1 MTGLPR
7 DVTRWLQSLE
17 LTIQPM
23 NIRRDF
29 CSGYHVAEIFCRY
42 YPRDFEICCFTKGT
56 SFSIKQDNW
65 NKIRRALQ
73 KLRLH
78 LTEKLIY
85 GTIHC
90 KPGAAELLLQQVY
103 CVLTKHRPQT
113 AQSSE
118 LDFSDQKYQ
127 QLLPPVARS
136 TATTAVK
143 SNLRKTE
150 ILALPDTLI
159 NGRRA
164 EAIIS
169 KHRQDKIADRTMTDR
184 GRSNLVKSKLI
195 QTTVENLN
203 GDENYSVSE
212 LCLQSPL
219 SGAVV
224 SYKTIKVNQPAR
236 RLPQSC

>member
-17 LTIQPM
+17 LTVQPM
-23 NIRRDF
+23 NVRRDF
-29 CSGYHVAEIFCRY
+29 CSGYHVAEMFCRY
-42 YPRDFEICCFTKGT
+42 YPRDFEMHSYSRGA
-56 SFSIKQDNW
+56 SFSAKQDNW
-65 NKIRRALQ
+65 NKIRRTLQ
-73 KLRLH
+73 KLSLH
-78 LTEKLIY
+78 LSEKLAY
-85 GTIHC
+85 GTMHC
-90 KPGAAELLLQQVY
+90 KPGAAELLVQQVY
-103 CVLTKHRPQT
+103 SVLTKHRPRT
-113 AQSSE
+113 AQSQE

-127 QLLPPVARS
+127 QLLPPAARA

-150 ILALPDTLI
+150 VLALPDILA

-164 EAIIS
+164 EAIIC
-169 KHRQDKIADRTMTDR
+169 KHLQDKIDRTVTDS
-184 GRSNLVKSKLI
+184 GRSNLQSRPK
-195 QTTVENLN
+195 QTTGKNQSHL
-203 GDENYSVSE
+203 SE

-236 RLPQSC
+236 RLAQSC

>member
-17 LTIQPM
+17 LTVQPM
-23 NIRRDF
+23 NVRRDF
-29 CSGYHVAEIFCRY
+29 SSGYHVAEMFCRY
-42 YPRDFEICCFTKGT
+42 YPRDFEMHAYSKGT
-56 SFSIKQDNW
+56 SFSAKQDNW
-65 NKIRRALQ
+65 NKIRRTVQ
-73 KLRLH
+73 KLHLH
-78 LTEKLIY
+78 LTEKLVY
-85 GTIHC
+85 GTMHC
-90 KPGAAELLLQQVY
+90 KPGVAELLVQQVY
-103 CVLTKHRPQT
+103 TVLTKQRPRT
-113 AQSSE
+113 AQTPE

-136 TATTAVK
+136 TATAAVK

-150 ILALPDTLI
+150 IMALPDTLT
-159 NGRRA
+159 NARRA
-164 EAIIS
+164 EAIIC
-169 KHRQDKIADRTMTDR
+169 KQLQDKTAARTATDR
-184 GRSNLVKSKLI
+184 AGRSNAVKSRLK
-195 QTTVENLN
+195 QMT
-203 GDENYSVSE
+203 GKHQSRDEQHLSE

>member
-7 DVTRWLQSLE
+7 DVTRWLQGLE
-17 LTIQPM
+17 LTVQLM
-23 NIRRDF
+23 NVRRDF
-29 CSGYHVAEIFCRY
+29 ASGYHVAEMFSRY
-42 YPRDFEICCFTKGT
+42 YPRDFEMHSYSKGA
-56 SFSIKQDNW
+56 SFSAKQDNW
-65 NKIRRALQ
+65 NKIRRTLQ

-78 LTEKLIY
+78 LTEKLVY

-90 KPGAAELLLQQVY
+90 KPGAAELLVQQVY
-103 CVLTKHRPQT
+103 SVLTKHRPRT
-113 AQSSE
+113 AQSPE

-136 TATTAVK
+136 TATSAVK
-143 SNLRKTE
+143 SNLRKSE
-150 ILALPDTLI
+150 IMALPDILT

-164 EAIIS
+164 EAIIG
-169 KHRQDKIADRTMTDR
+169 KHLQDKIADRTATDC
-184 GRSNLVKSKLI
+184 GRSNLVRSRLK
-195 QTTVENLN
+195 QTTGQNL
-203 GDENYSVSE
+203 GRDEKHSPE
-212 LCLQSPL
+212 MCLQSPL

>member
-17 LTIQPM
+17 LTVHPM
-23 NIRRDF
+23 NVRRDF
-29 CSGYHVAEIFCRY
+29 SSGYHVAEMFCRY
-42 YPRDFEICCFTKGT
+42 YPRDFEMHAYSKGT
-56 SFSIKQDNW
+56 SFSAKQDNW
-65 NKIRRALQ
+65 NRIRRTVQ
-73 KLRLH
+73 KLHLH
-78 LTEKLIY
+78 LPEKLVY
-85 GTIHC
+85 GTMHC
-90 KPGAAELLLQQVY
+90 KPGAAELLVQQVY
-103 CVLTKHRPQT
+103 TILTKHRPRT
-113 AQSSE
+113 AHNPE

-127 QLLPPVARS
+127 QLLPAVARS

-150 ILALPDTLI
+150 ILALPDTLT

-164 EAIIS
+164 EAIIC
-169 KHRQDKIADRTMTDR
+169 KHLQDKTAARTATDR
-184 GRSNLVKSKLI
+184 GRSNVVKSRLK
-195 QTTVENLN
+195 QMTGKNLSR
-203 GDENYSVSE
+203 DEKRLSE

-219 SGAVV
+219 NGAVV